1 MPRWRRSRRHE
12 RDVGEAGGIVDDDL
26 EVFVAD
32 GASPVAP
39 PSGLAEHAMPAAVG
53 DAPELLVVLVDE
65 LAGTLAHVAH
75 RHPRGPVGVA
85 EPAEA
90 VAGQHRVHGRAGMP
104 GQRADP
110 VRYPASLDPRAEN
123 GFDPVRR
130 GDPRRAVRAGAA
142 ILEPGPALG
151 DIGPATC
158 GPSSGSRLGPPPPWR
173 PASGPPRCAS
183 PAVAARTR

>member
-53 DAPELLVVLVDE
+53 DAPELLVVLVNERTRMVMD
-65 LAGTLAHVAH
+65 VADGDA
-75 RHPRGPVGVA
+75 RQAIGIPQPGVA
-85 EPAEA
+85 GPPQDG
-90 VAGQHRVHGRAGMP
+90 VDGRAGMP

-183 PAVAARTR
+183 PAVAPRTR